1 MENTTKNRKI
11 AVISLSGGMDST
23 CLLIKL
29 ISEGFEVHGVSFDY
43 GQKHK
48 VELERLQKNL
58 EYLKNQN
65 LELKSYNLID
75 LSVMGKILN
84 SSLTNNSEAI
94 PEGHYEEENMKST
107 VVPNRNMIFLSIV
120 QSIALSIATKEKNP
134 VKICLGVHSGDHEI
148 YPDCRPIF
156 YASAEETFQKGNW
169 NWEWVS
175 SYLPYIKANKTMIL
189 SDCFFNCKKLDL
201 DFDVIM
207 GNTNTSYNPDENGRS
222 SGKSG
227 SDIER
232 IEAFLNCN
240 LKDPVEYTEGWE
252 NAKKHALTVLKSK

>member
-94 PEGHYEEENMKST
+94 PEGHYEEENMKYT
-107 VVPNRNMIFLSIV
+107 VVPNRNMIFLSII
-120 QSIALSIATKEKNP
+120 QSIALSIATKEKA
-134 VKICLGVHSGDHEI
+134 IS
-148 YPDCRPIF
+148 
-156 YASAEETFQKGNW
+156 
-169 NWEWVS
+169 
-175 SYLPYIKANKTMIL
+175 
-189 SDCFFNCKKLDL
+189 
-201 DFDVIM
+201 
-207 GNTNTSYNPDENGRS
+207 
-222 SGKSG
+222 
-227 SDIER
+227 
-232 IEAFLNCN
+232 
-240 LKDPVEYTEGWE
+240 
-252 NAKKHALTVLKSK
+252 